1 MFANVDYHYPFVDC
15 FFLYL
20 YNCRI
25 ITQSIYG
32 HIEKMGPGTI
42 RSPAR
47 IEGTPSF
54 YRDAIN
60 GHREK
65 TKKTNTAICSMTLVA
80 RLYANIASEN
90 VWKQYHRLLVFFLG
104 FCRGSTTT

>member
-65 TKKTNTAICSMTLVA
+65 TKKNKHCNL
-80 RLYANIASEN
+80 
-90 VWKQYHRLLVFFLG
+90 QYDIGCKALCKH
-104 FCRGSTTT
+104 S